1 MPRADSRDARP
12 DAGRRPAP
20 PDEAALVARVAAAD
34 RTAFEALYRAYYP
47 RLRRFLE
54 RMTRRLP
61 LVEEVLN
68 DTMMVVWRRAH
79 TYDRVSK
86 VSTWIFAIAYRQALK
101 ALSRVD
107 DAVPPADGDEAVPAH
122 AQPESVLQREQW
134 RAHLGQALGALSA
147 EQRAVIELTYYN
159 GYACREVA
167 EIMGC
172 PVDTVKTRMFYA
184 RRKLKTLLAL
194 NAEDAI

>member
-1 MPRADSRDARP
+1 MPRPDSRDAKP
-12 DAGRRPAP
+12 DAGRQPAP
-20 PDEAALVARVAAAD
+20 PDEAALVVRVAAAD
-34 RTAFEALYRAYYP
+34 RAAFETLYRAYYP

-61 LVEEVLN
+61 LVEEVVN

-107 DAVPPADGDEAVPAH
+107 DAVLPSDSDEIVPAY
-122 AQPESVLQREQW
+122 AQPEGELQREQW
-134 RAHLGQALGALSA
+134 RAHLGEALGALSP
-147 EQRAVIELTYYN
+147 EHRAVIELTYYN

>member
-1 MPRADSRDARP
+1 MPRSDSRDARP
-12 DAGRRPAP
+12 DAGGPSASL
-20 PDEAALVARVAAAD
+20 DEAALVVRVAAAD
-34 RTAFEALYRAYYP
+34 RAAFETLYRAYYP

-61 LVEEVLN
+61 LVEEVVN

-107 DAVPPADGDEAVPAH
+107 DAVPPAENEEIAPAH
-122 AQPESVLQREQW
+122 AEPEGELQREQW
-134 RAHLGQALGALSA
+134 RAHLGQALGGLSA
-147 EQRAVIELTYYN
+147 EHRAVIELTYYN